1 MKDATL
7 YRHLLDGTAANTET
21 LNQEAGL
28 QAKI

>member
-7 YRHLLDGTAANTET
+7 YRHLLGGIAANTVT

-28 QAKI
+28 QSKI